1 MTTPHSIAE
10 FTDPEV
16 SPVNNRHLTVSYAS
30 RYPDYSR
37 IPAITLKGQW
47 LEAAGFTTGTQVNV
61 KVMNGCI
68 VLTAQQPQPEESELM
83 QSLRQVCKLSAR
95 KQKQVQAFISG
106 LPTSPVSRK
115 PEPRC
120 PAAFPLSGLQHPHS
134 RKPDSRF
141 TRAYLLFH
149 TLPVQPDIP

>member
-16 SPVNNRHLTVSYAS
+16 SPTNNRHLTVSYAS

-47 LEAAGFTTGTQVNV
+47 LEDAGFTTGTQVDV

-83 QSLRQVCKLSAR
+83 QSLRQVYKLSAR
-95 KQKQVQAFISG
+95 KQKQVQAFISVMAG
-106 LPTSPVSRK
+106 SN
-115 PEPRC
+115 
-120 PAAFPLSGLQHPHS
+120 
-134 RKPDSRF
+134 
-141 TRAYLLFH
+141 
-149 TLPVQPDIP
+149 

>member
-16 SPVNNRHLTVSYAS
+16 SPANNRAATVSYAS
-30 RYPDYSR
+30 RYPNYTR

-47 LEAAGFTTGTQVNV
+47 LEDAGFTTGCKLDI
-61 KVMNGCI
+61 KVMEGCI

-95 KQKQVQAFISG
+95 KQKQVQAFISVMAG
-106 LPTSPVSRK
+106 SK
-115 PEPRC
+115 
-120 PAAFPLSGLQHPHS
+120 
-134 RKPDSRF
+134 
-141 TRAYLLFH
+141 
-149 TLPVQPDIP
+149 

>member
-16 SPVNNRHLTVSYAS
+16 SPANNRAATVSYAS
-30 RYPDYSR
+30 RYPEYTR

-47 LEAAGFTTGTQVNV
+47 LEDAGFTTGSKLDI
-61 KVMNGCI
+61 KVMEGCI

-95 KQKQVQAFISG
+95 KQKQVQAFISVMAG
-106 LPTSPVSRK
+106 SK
-115 PEPRC
+115 
-120 PAAFPLSGLQHPHS
+120 
-134 RKPDSRF
+134 
-141 TRAYLLFH
+141 
-149 TLPVQPDIP
+149 

>member
-1 MTTPHSIAE
+1 MTTPHSITE

-16 SPVNNRHLTVSYAS
+16 SPANNRAATVSYAS

-47 LEAAGFTTGTQVNV
+47 LEVAGFTTGTQVDV

-95 KQKQVQAFISG
+95 KQKQVQAFISVIADK
-106 LPTSPVSRK
+106 SCK
-115 PEPRC
+115 QE
-120 PAAFPLSGLQHPHS
+120 A
-134 RKPDSRF
+134 
-141 TRAYLLFH
+141 
-149 TLPVQPDIP
+149 